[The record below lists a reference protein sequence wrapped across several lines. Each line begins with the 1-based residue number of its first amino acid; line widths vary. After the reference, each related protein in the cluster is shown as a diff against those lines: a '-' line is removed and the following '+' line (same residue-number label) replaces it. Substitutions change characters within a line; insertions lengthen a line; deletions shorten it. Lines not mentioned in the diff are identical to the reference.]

1 MDLMLNQWTATN
13 KIFRPDSQIVSHYL
27 GTFKSRIVIKLIVD
41 FNCKKNLCF
50 MGMKVEI
57 TQLSITKKF
66 KYKYLKIRFNFG
78 TIIIWLIVN
87 IHNENLSFYFV
98 RHSNKYWYVL
108 LSTDFS

>member
-1 MDLMLNQWTATN
+1 MLNQWTATN